1 MSTKFFTNSVS
12 LLTLSFTVSVIELK
26 ILVFFVTLIV
36 VSMKLCTVYYY
47 YLNLNNKSAYST
59 TKLKNFSILSGFSVI
74 VGKYYRNKEN
84 MLSRP
89 KKEIRNE

>member
-1 MSTKFFTNSVS
+1 MSIKFFTNSVS

-36 VSMKLCTVYYY
+36 VSMRLCTVYY

-89 KKEIRNE
+89 KKRFQAD